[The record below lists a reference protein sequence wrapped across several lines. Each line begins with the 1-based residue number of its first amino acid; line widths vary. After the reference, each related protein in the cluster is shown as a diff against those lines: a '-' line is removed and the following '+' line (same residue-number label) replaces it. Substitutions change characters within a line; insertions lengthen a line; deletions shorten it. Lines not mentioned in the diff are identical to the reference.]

1 MSKFWMLPEDV
12 IELLPEHAAQIETL
26 RRQFLDN
33 LAGWGYQQVMPP
45 LVEFLDSLLA
55 GSENLDLQTFKLT
68 DQQSGRMMGV
78 RADITP
84 QIARIDAHRLPTNDI
99 ARFAYCAEVLRT
111 RSEST
116 QPRRNPLVIGAELYG
131 VKNFSGDIEI
141 MSLLLDSMMKLGIQ
155 ESVLDIGHAGIFA
168 GLVELHGL
176 NSIQQKALQDVLIG
190 LRRPDLKA
198 WKDSGYLSPECI
210 EDIRFLVDAPLQT
223 DSIAALKQ
231 QFFARHALLDK
242 AVFELQSAY
251 ERLRTFFPEQS
262 ISIDTNSVGTYGYHN
277 GLLFALYA
285 PGHYDAIA
293 RGGRYDGLG
302 EVYGKARPATG
313 FSADLFTL
321 GQIMMGQGAQ
331 GTIAGVVKTQ
341 KMPTTTEE
349 FLAAS
354 AQRADGTIIRF
365 THEETP

>member
-1 MSKFWMLPEDV
+1 MLPEDV
-12 IELLPEHAAQIETL
+12 IELLPEHAVQMENV

-33 LAGWGYQQVMPP
+33 LASWGYEQVMPP

-84 QIARIDAHRLPTNDI
+84 QIARIDAHRLPTNDT
-99 ARFAYCAEVLRT
+99 ARFAYCGEVLRT

-116 QPRRNPLVIGAELYG
+116 QPRRNPLIIGAELYG
-131 VKNFSGDIEI
+131 VNSFSGDIEI
-141 MSLLLDSMMKLGIQ
+141 MSLLLDSMEKLGVKQ
-155 ESVLDIGHAGIFA
+155 SVLDIGHAGIFA
-168 GLVELHGL
+168 GLVALHQL
-176 NSIQQKALQDVLIG
+176 NIEQQKALRDVLAG
-190 LRRPDLKA
+190 LRRPDLKV
-198 WKDSGYLSPECI
+198 WQDSDHLSSDCI

-223 DSIAALKQ
+223 DGIAALKQ
-231 QFFARHALLDK
+231 QFSNRHPLLERALN
-242 AVFELQSAY
+242 ELHTAY
-251 ERLRTFFPEQS
+251 ERLHTFFPQQT

-277 GLLFALYA
+277 GILFALYA

-302 EVYGKARPATG
+302 EAYGKARPATG
-313 FSADLFTL
+313 FSVDLFTL
-321 GQIMMGQGAQ
+321 GQILPLTSPYKSIQDSP
-331 GTIAGVVKTQ
+331 IPK
-341 KMPTTTEE
+341 TTEQ
-349 FLAAS
+349 FLQAA
-354 AQRADGTIIRF
+354 AQRASGKVIRF